1 MEFKNKKIIVV
12 IAHPDDETLGCG
24 GLLSKASRLG
34 AECKVILP
42 LKRTNERKVNSWDN
56 EINHFYLACDQL
68 GVTAVVL
75 EELIQDDVAAVNIQ
89 NISSLISEHIDWA
102 DVILCHWKN
111 DAHHAHR
118 AIASAVELATR
129 PFRNAKTVLCFEV
142 ATSTDQGFVNTF
154 SPNCFVFLEEIDMN
168 NKKSAMELYDSEIF
182 PGRTPD
188 DLENQMRYR
197 GSQSGSKYAEAYII
211 ARYFIK

>member
-1 MEFKNKKIIVV
+1 MEFKNKKIIAV

-42 LKRTNERKVNSWDN
+42 FRRTNERKINSWDD
-56 EINHFYLACDQL
+56 EINHFHLACKQL
-68 GVTAVVL
+68 GVTPVVL
-75 EELIQDDVAAVNIQ
+75 NELIQDDVATISIQ
-89 NISSLISEHIDWA
+89 KISSLISDYINWA

-118 AIASAVELATR
+118 AIANAVELATR
-129 PFRNAKTVLCFEV
+129 PFRNAKTVLCFEI
-142 ATSTDQGFVNTF
+142 ATSTDQGFENTF
-154 SPNCFVFLEEIDMN
+154 SPNCFVFLEEIDMT
-168 NKKSAMELYDSEIF
+168 NKKLAMEKYSSEIF

-188 DLENQMRYR
+188 DLEIQMRYR
-197 GSQSGSKYAEAYII
+197 GSQSGSKYAEGYII

>member
-1 MEFKNKKIIVV
+1 MEFKNKKIIAV

-24 GLLSKASRLG
+24 GFLSKASRLG

-42 LKRTNERKVNSWDN
+42 LKRINERKINSWDE
-56 EINHFYLACDQL
+56 EIIHFHLACNQL
-68 GVTAVVL
+68 GVTPIVL
-75 EELIQDDVAAVNIQ
+75 KELIQDNVAAMSIQ
-89 NISSLISEHIDWA
+89 KISSLISEYINWA

-111 DAHHAHR
+111 DPHHAHR

-142 ATSTDQGFVNTF
+142 ATSTDQGFENTF

-168 NKKSAMELYDSEIF
+168 NKKLAMEVYDSEIF

-188 DLENQMRYR
+188 DLEIQMRYR
-197 GSQSGSKYAEAYII
+197 GSQSGSKYAEGYII

>member
-1 MEFKNKKIIVV
+1 M

-24 GLLSKASRLG
+24 GLLSKASRQG

-42 LKRTNERKVNSWDN
+42 LKRTNERKINSWDE
-56 EINHFYLACDQL
+56 EINHFHLACNQL
-68 GVTAVVL
+68 GVAPIVL
-75 EELIQDDVAAVNIQ
+75 KELVRDDVAAINIQ
-89 NISSLISEHIDWA
+89 KITNLISEHINWA
-102 DVILCHWKN
+102 DIILCHWKD
-111 DAHHAHR
+111 DAHHAHK
-118 AIASAVELATR
+118 AIANAVELATR

-142 ATSTDQGFVNTF
+142 ATSTDQGFENTF
-154 SPNCFVFLEEIDMN
+154 SPNCFVFLEESDMR
-168 NKKSAMELYDSEIF
+168 NKKLAMELYDSEIF

-197 GSQSGSKYAEAYII
+197 GSQSGSKYAEAYTI

>member
-1 MEFKNKKIIVV
+1 MELKNKKIVVV

-42 LKRTNERKVNSWDN
+42 LKRKNQRKINSWED
-56 EINHFYLACDQL
+56 EINHFHLACNQL
-68 GVTAVVL
+68 GATPIVL
-75 EELIQDDVAAVNIQ
+75 KELIQDNDASVSIQ
-89 NISSLISEHIDWA
+89 KISTLISEHINWA
-102 DVILCHWKN
+102 DIVICHWKN
-111 DAHHAHR
+111 DVHHAHK
-118 AIASAVELATR
+118 AIANAVELATR

-142 ATSTDQGFVNTF
+142 ATSTDQGFENSF
-154 SPNCFVFLEEIDMN
+154 SPNCFVYLEESDMQ
-168 NKKSAMELYDSEIF
+168 NKKLAMEFYNSEIF